1 MSRTKIIMKGIPRS
15 VFAQGNLVEIWVSSP
30 TGDSSDSFIYSIPC
44 VSPEQAQVIAK
55 TWRDVWAL
63 PEYGASTKYSD
74 NELYS

>member
-1 MSRTKIIMKGIPRS
+1 MSRTKIVMKGIPKS

-63 PEYGASTKYSD
+63 PEYGATTKYSD

>member
-1 MSRTKIIMKGIPRS
+1 MSRTKIVMKGIPTA
-15 VFAQGNLVEIWVSSP
+15 VFSSGNNVEIWVKSP

-63 PEYGASTKYSD
+63 PEYGATTKYSD

>member
-1 MSRTKIIMKGIPRS
+1 MNTKQSIKGIPKS

-44 VSPEQAQVIAK
+44 LSPEQAEFIAK
-55 TWRDVWAL
+55 TWRSVWEL
-63 PEYGASTKYSD
+63 PEYGASTKYTD